1 MDIES
6 FFDETSEQETSEQYS
21 SEINLLTGQ
30 PLGGTHPD
38 GKLTIFNFKT
48 KEMILGKSGE
58 VLKFLTNNDL
68 GHYCKLHG
76 INYPVLGDQIN
87 PKLRSK
93 IFKL

>member
-6 FFDETSEQETSEQYS
+6 FFDETSE

-30 PLGGTHPD
+30 PLGETHPDWMGTHPD

-58 VLKFLTNNDL
+58 VLKFLTNNDI
-68 GHYCKLHG
+68 GHYCKLNG

-87 PKLRSK
+87 PKLRSN